1 MQKSKPSP
9 WIFPDNIISDKE
21 DHELVQ
27 RIIESRLYDD
37 LPNEVPYNL
46 KIELEYYEISRE
58 GNFIYL
64 KTKVNAIT
72 DVLKQIYAIYQLTVG
87 IW

>member
-72 DVLKQIYAIYQLTVG
+72 DVLKQIYAIYQQLEFG
-87 IW
+87 K